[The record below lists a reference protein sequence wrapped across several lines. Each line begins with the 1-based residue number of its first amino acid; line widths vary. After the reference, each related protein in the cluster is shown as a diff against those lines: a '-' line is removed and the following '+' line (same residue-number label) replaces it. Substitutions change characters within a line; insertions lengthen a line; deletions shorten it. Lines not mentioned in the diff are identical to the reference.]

1 MRRID
6 DILDVWFDSGSMP
19 FAQKHY
25 PFDNQEWFDSHFP
38 GDFIVEYI
46 GQTRGWFYVMHVLS
60 TAIFDKPAF
69 TSCISH
75 GIVLGND
82 GRKASKSLRNYPDP
96 MEMYDVYGSDAVRWM
111 LMSSPVL
118 RGGNLV
124 VNEEGIREAMRHV
137 ILPLW
142 NTWYFFALY
151 AGTVNDGKGYV
162 ASAIDVNDADA
173 LASLDVMD
181 RYLLSRT
188 KLLADSVREHLDGL
202 DIPAAAAEIRAH
214 IDLLTNWYVRTSRD
228 RFWNEDKAAFDTLYT
243 SLETLMRISATLLP
257 LVAEEIWRGLTGER
271 SVHLTDWPIW
281 PDQVVDEDLVQIMDE
296 VRDVVSHAHSLR
308 KANNL
313 RVRQPLRA
321 LTVVTDLDLGRFAD
335 LIASEVNVKEVRIQT
350 AEESGLEVRK
360 ELAVLPREL
369 DPQVRRHTSALFKA
383 AREGNWERVDGGV
396 LMKTDPEIV
405 LLEGQ
410 FEATTAVEADEG
422 SVADVLNSGA
432 FVVLDTVLDAEL
444 EAEGYARDVI
454 RAVQDQRKADDLHV
468 ADRIRLSLRVPDE
481 KLAAVESNIEMIAA
495 ETLALDT
502 SVEGGA
508 TGIEAT
514 VEKIA

>member
-1 MRRID
+1 M
-6 DILDVWFDSGSMP
+6 
-19 FAQKHY
+19 
-25 PFDNQEWFDSHFP
+25 
-38 GDFIVEYI
+38 
-46 GQTRGWFYVMHVLS
+46 
-60 TAIFDKPAF
+60 
-69 TSCISH
+69 
-75 GIVLGND
+75 
-82 GRKASKSLRNYPDP
+82 
-96 MEMYDVYGSDAVRWM
+96 
-111 LMSSPVL
+111 
-118 RGGNLV
+118 
-124 VNEEGIREAMRHV
+124 
-137 ILPLW
+137 
-142 NTWYFFALY
+142 
-151 AGTVNDGKGYV
+151 
-162 ASAIDVNDADA
+162 
-173 LASLDVMD
+173 
-181 RYLLSRT
+181 
-188 KLLADSVREHLDGL
+188 
-202 DIPAAAAEIRAH
+202 
-214 IDLLTNWYVRTSRD
+214 
-228 RFWNEDKAAFDTLYT
+228 
-243 SLETLMRISATLLP
+243 
-257 LVAEEIWRGLTGER
+257 
-271 SVHLTDWPIW
+271 
-281 PDQVVDEDLVQIMDE
+281 
-296 VRDVVSHAHSLR
+296 
-308 KANNL
+308 
-313 RVRQPLRA
+313 
-321 LTVVTDLDLGRFAD
+321 
-335 LIASEVNVKEVRIQT
+335 RIQT